1 MSYLFDTHCHLD
13 FEDFDADRTEVLER
27 AADGGIRTIMIPG
40 VSREQSLRE
49 QVHHH
54 DVLLLYGFGL
64 HPYFIGKHSAGDL
77 DWVAEQLD
85 AHPGAPV
92 GEIGL
97 DATCADYQLQQKLFR
112 AQVEFAAEFQ
122 RPLILHHRNSQADL
136 LEVIRPMRD
145 QLPALAGVLHAFS
158 GSAEQAQQWQDLGF
172 KLGVGGTITYERAK
186 KTRDAIARSELGGLV
201 LETDAPDMP
210 VCGRQGKRN
219 EPLCLLEVRQ
229 SLLGL
234 RSESEDELDAIL
246 WKSSQEVFA
255 GAFAAAERSGR
266 R

>member
-13 FEDFDADRTEVLER
+13 FDDFDADRAEVLER
-27 AADGGIRTIMIPG
+27 AAEAGIRAIMIPG
-40 VSREQSLRE
+40 VSREQSLRD

-54 DVLLLYGFGL
+54 QVTLLYGFGL
-64 HPYFIGKHSAGDL
+64 HPYFIGQHNAGDL

-97 DATCADYQLQQKLFR
+97 DKTCADYPLQQKLFR

-136 LEVIRPMRD
+136 LEVIRPMREK
-145 QLPALAGVLHAFS
+145 LPALAGVLHAFS
-158 GSAEQAQQWQDLGF
+158 GSAEQAQQWQELGF

-219 EPLCLLEVRQ
+219 EPLCLLNVRQ

-234 RSESEDELDAIL
+234 RSESESELDAAL
-246 WKSSQEVFA
+246 WQSSQDVFA
-255 GAFAAAERSGR
+255 GAFATSGRSGR